1 MIDAEDT
8 ERLRLAEAQAFRAI
22 LKRIADLAW
31 APNHPHRRTVRH
43 FLTRDLTRITEHER
57 GEIMQLAWM
66 YRRDLP
72 EHLRPKLNPDDPIVR
87 EMAAAE
93 RGWHDD

>member
-1 MIDAEDT
+1 MDDED
-8 ERLRLAEAQAFRAI
+8 RARLAIAEAAAFRAI
-22 LKRIADLAW
+22 LKRIGDLAW
-31 APNHPHRRTVRH
+31 APNHPHRRTVRQY
-43 FLTRDLTRITEHER
+43 LTMDLTTLTEHER
-57 GEIMQLAWM
+57 GEITRLAWM

-93 RGWHDD
+93 RGWHDA

>member
-1 MIDAEDT
+1 MDEEDR
-8 ERLRLAEAQAFRAI
+8 ERLAIAEAAAFRAI

-31 APNHPHRRTVRH
+31 APSHPWRRTVRSY
-43 FLTRDLTRITEHER
+43 LITDLTKLTDHER
-57 GEIMQLAWM
+57 GEIMRLAWM